1 MVEKASLIF
10 TSNLDPSNIVSA
22 LRKYLRV
29 VKFIAPLIVGEVMSP
44 RVLHRRQGRLLYLI
58 VGATLVFS
66 LVVLNRSTHLHRQ
79 PSLQRMHSELSDKV
93 AAGVNEELDVENFG
107 ESRMLQLQVPH
118 ASPEEGGETK
128 RPIIG
133 GVRKPFGRH
142 VWRLDGLLEVNPQ
155 GRHPIYDLV
164 KKAKNQWNA
173 KVARQSK
180 TLRDAVRE
188 YKRRYQR
195 DPPLGFDRW

>member
-1 MVEKASLIF
+1 MSL
-10 TSNLDPSNIVSA
+10 
-22 LRKYLRV
+22 
-29 VKFIAPLIVGEVMSP
+29 

-66 LVVLNRSTHLHRQ
+66 LVVLNHSTLFPRPQRTRSK
-79 PSLQRMHSELSDKV
+79 LSDKV
-93 AAGVNEELDVENFG
+93 AVGFNEELDVENFG
-107 ESRMLQLQVPH
+107 ESSMLQLQVPH
-118 ASPEEGGETK
+118 ASPEEGDETK

-133 GVRKPFGRH
+133 GVRKTFGRH

-164 KKAKNQWNA
+164 KKAKKQWNA

-180 TLRDAVRE
+180 TLRDAVSE
-188 YKRRYQR
+188 YKRRYHR